1 MTKPRWTYYQRS
13 GQKERKYLIR
23 FLSKDK
29 LFKFL
34 ESGSIW
40 FPRADSFGD
49 KLECITVR
57 DVKEGFLDYS
67 QVQRRKRKHLI
78 SCWHMATNESVAMWD
93 SYVSD
98 PENRRIFALR
108 FDLNELVDY
117 VRNSQLTNEIQ
128 GLTKALI
135 YGPVRYK
142 NMLRQN
148 PSVRKE
154 DKLRYAAF
162 RKEYSFT
169 YENEYRFVVQLKN
182 EFRMIGTRLH
192 IGEPTYLNYEILVNP
207 LLDEG
212 EYEDAKKVI
221 IKAGFAN
228 KLRDSSLAKWF
239 KPNYEK
245 S

>member
-1 MTKPRWTYYQRS
+1 MTKHKWTYYEHS
-13 GQKERKYLIR
+13 SQKERQYLIR
-23 FLSKDK
+23 FLSEEK
-29 LFKFL
+29 LSKFL
-34 ESGSIW
+34 ENGSIW
-40 FPRADSFGD
+40 FPRADTFGD

-57 DVKEGFLDYS
+57 DVKEGSLDYS
-67 QVQRRKRKHLI
+67 QVELRKQKHLI

-98 PENRRIFALR
+98 PKDRRMFALR
-108 FDLNELVDY
+108 FDRSELVNNIKDA
-117 VRNSQLTNEIQ
+117 RF
-128 GLTKALI
+128 TKEVHELAKTFL

-148 PSVRKE
+148 PSIRKE

-169 YENEYRFVVQLKN
+169 YENEYRFVVQLKH
-182 EFRMIGTRLH
+182 ESPETGTGLY
-192 IGEPTYLNYEILVNP
+192 IGEPTHLNFMILVNP
-207 LLDEG
+207 LLDEWD
-212 EYEDAKKVI
+212 YENAKRI
-221 IKAGFAN
+221 IIEAGFAE

-239 KPNYEK
+239 KPEYHA